1 MRIFTKSF
9 LTFLLLCVAG
19 IVNAG
24 QETLIMEQDYST
36 AASYPYWWMGDR
48 VDNNP
53 NQPYFC
59 NGTATVEIVDG
70 ALKIDNTVE
79 QANNWDLQ
87 PFILDWFNLKS
98 GNGYKVVITMKS
110 SADGSANLSIGTWSA
125 SMNAGVSFKAT
136 NDFVEV
142 VGNVESSSV
151 ATSGSDAHV
160 LFQMGRF
167 VGTVEIK
174 KVQIY
179 EIGHNWTFDI
189 STDVLK
195 GAAMKIYPAQDPSDV
210 EPTNGI
216 YTCEAPAK
224 VANPW
229 DTQFWVVAKEAIPAG
244 TPVRVTFDYK
254 ADAAHTTGPQTFR
267 GPGDY
272 IGNINGQDVT
282 FAADWKTATRIQFS
296 F

>member
-195 GAAMKIYPAQDPSDV
+195 GAAMKTAFQ
-210 EPTNGI
+210 
-216 YTCEAPAK
+216 
-224 VANPW
+224 
-229 DTQFWVVAKEAIPAG
+229 
-244 TPVRVTFDYK
+244 
-254 ADAAHTTGPQTFR
+254 
-267 GPGDY
+267 Y
-272 IGNINGQDVT
+272 IENC
-282 FAADWKTATRIQFS
+282 
-296 F
+296 